1 MVVENSVSVWSSPLS
16 RSLATEIATRLRAAI
31 LNGQFGPGERLREE
45 LLAET
50 MGVSRGPIREALSQL
65 EHQGLVTLRRNRG
78 AFVARLSREDVD
90 EVYSLRLVLERLAM
104 QRAIQFAKETQ
115 LDAMQAVVDRT
126 ATYAER
132 GITEQEAAELDV
144 SFHDLIYGASNHKRL
159 YDCWANL
166 RPQIHIMLLSR
177 NVANPDFRE
186 QAVSSHQHILDALRD
201 RDVPRALALTQEH
214 LQIAYDRVVKSYA
227 EQSASASKKD
237 ADTQ

>member
-201 RDVPRALALTQEH
+201 RDVPCALALTQEH